1 MDGPSP
7 RTEAVLLK
15 RLPVSTHVLFPMRI
29 LRYDADNFAAAI
41 QSLNRRAVPS
51 AEVERAVADILAA
64 VRAEGDAA
72 VLRLNARFGGPTWTS
87 AAHLRV
93 TAEELSLASR
103 SLDARLQKALAEAHE
118 NVRAFA
124 LKSLRHDWHMH
135 NRQGVE
141 VGERYTPFGRVG
153 IYVPGGSAPLVSTAI
168 MTCTLAAAAGVREIV
183 ATTPADALGRVAPAL
198 LCALEL
204 AGATEVYRVGGAQAI
219 GALAYG
225 TATIAPVAKIFGP
238 GNAYVVEA
246 KRQVFG
252 HVGIDLLPG
261 PSEILVIADRTAN
274 ARWIAADLLAQAEHG
289 EDSVIGFLTD
299 SPALLF
305 DVQAEVERQALLLP
319 RQKQLAP
326 VLAERAFGCLTADL
340 DQAVAIANDFAPE
353 HLALCVA
360 DPDRLAARI
369 HTAGAIFLG
378 GWSPVAG
385 GDFLAG
391 PSHTLPTG
399 GAGKSF
405 AGLTV
410 DQFQRRT
417 SVVRFDASSLRHSV
431 QTIRAFSDLE
441 GLEAHGRSAEIR
453 FDA

>member
-1 MDGPSP
+1 
-7 RTEAVLLK
+7 
-15 RLPVSTHVLFPMRI
+15 MRI
-29 LRYDADNFAAAI
+29 FRYDAADFPATL
-41 QSLNRRAVPS
+41 QSLNRRASP
-51 AEVERAVADILAA
+51 AADVEQTVAAILAD
-64 VRAEGDAA
+64 VRAHGDAA
-72 VLRLNARFGGPTWTS
+72 LLRLNAQFGGPVFDDP
-87 AAHLRV
+87 ARLRV

-103 SLDARLQKALAEAHE
+103 SLDARRQKALAEAHE

-124 LKSLRHDWHMH
+124 LKSLRHNWHMH

-141 VGERYTPFGRVG
+141 VGERYSPFGRVG
-153 IYVPGGSAPLVSTAI
+153 LYVPGGTAPLVSTAI

-183 ATTPADALGRVAPAL
+183 VTTPADRDGRIAPAL
-198 LCALEL
+198 LCALAL
-204 AGATEVYRVGGAQAI
+204 AGATEVYQVGGAQAI
-219 GALAYG
+219 ATLAYG
-225 TATIAPVAKIFGP
+225 TETVAPVAKIFGP

-252 HVGIDLLPG
+252 RVGIDLLPG
-261 PSEILVIADRTAN
+261 PSEILVIADRAAN
-274 ARWIAADLLAQAEHG
+274 PRWIAADLLAQAEHG
-289 EDSVIGFLTD
+289 ADSLIGFLTD
-299 SPALLF
+299 SPELLLE
-305 DVQAEVERQALLLP
+305 VQQEVARQLLLLHRQA
-319 RQKQLAP
+319 QLGP
-326 VLAERAFGCLTADL
+326 VLERGAFFCLTGSL

-360 DPDRLAARI
+360 DPDAMAACI

-399 GAGKSF
+399 GAAKSF

-417 SVVRFDASSLRHSV
+417 SLIRFDQGSLRHSLP
-431 QTIRAFSDLE
+431 TIQAFSDLE
-441 GLEAHGRSAEIR
+441 GLDAHGRSAEIR
-453 FDA
+453 FD